1 MKENKQL
8 RKQLFLHSKGWLS
21 VAIATIIILSVYNII
36 VSWLLQK
43 IIDIAAGT
51 DSTPLTDVIAVS
63 SVSFAD
69 PVILNPPCC
78 STSRMSS
85 AGYLTSVSAQF
96 QKRTA
101 EKSFLR

>member
-63 SVSFAD
+63 SVSFAASNWAI
-69 PVILNPPCC
+69 PIFKVLPRVYCAP
-78 STSRMSS
+78 T
-85 AGYLTSVSAQF
+85 
-96 QKRTA
+96 
-101 EKSFLR
+101 

>member
-43 IIDIAAGT
+43 IIDIAAGIQRRLPT
-51 DSTPLTDVIAVS
+51 
-63 SVSFAD
+63 
-69 PVILNPPCC
+69 
-78 STSRMSS
+78 
-85 AGYLTSVSAQF
+85 
-96 QKRTA
+96 
-101 EKSFLR
+101 